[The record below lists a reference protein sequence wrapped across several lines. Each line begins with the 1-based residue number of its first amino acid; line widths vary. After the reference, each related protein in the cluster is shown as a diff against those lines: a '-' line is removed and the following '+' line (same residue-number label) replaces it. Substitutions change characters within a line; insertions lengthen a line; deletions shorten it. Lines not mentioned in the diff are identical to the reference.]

1 MFVVIVGA
9 GKVGLNVARSLIHMG
24 HEFIVIEQ
32 RRSRHDL
39 LRPELEE
46 RLLFGDGT
54 EMWVL
59 EEAGIVRCD
68 LVVAVTGDD
77 EDNVVIAQLAK
88 LEYNVPKVVARV
100 NNPRNQPTFDLLNV
114 DATVCAATM
123 MISMIQHE
131 LPSHQFVP
139 LLSLKREN
147 VELVE
152 IEVSGVSPSAH
163 MAIKDIRLPDGVLVT
178 AILRG
183 GTALLASGS
192 EVLLPGDQ
200 VLCLLAPGQEKEL
213 IRSFLPSRRPE
224 DVQAQASIDTISA

>member
-9 GKVGLNVARSLIHMG
+9 GKVGLNVARSLTHMG

-32 RRSRHDL
+32 RRARYDL

-59 EEAGIVRCD
+59 EEAGIVRSD

-100 NNPRNQPTFDLLNV
+100 NNPRNQPTFDLLGV

-147 VELVE
+147 MELVE
-152 IEVSGVSPSAH
+152 IEVSEDSPSAH
-163 MAIKDIRLPDGVLVT
+163 LAIADMRLPDGVLVT
-178 AILRG
+178 AILREG
-183 GTALLASGS
+183 EALLARGS

-200 VLCLLAPGQEKEL
+200 VLCLLAPGREKEL
-213 IRSFLPSRRPE
+213 IHSFLPSRRPE
-224 DVQAQASIDTISA
+224 DVQAQASIDTISE